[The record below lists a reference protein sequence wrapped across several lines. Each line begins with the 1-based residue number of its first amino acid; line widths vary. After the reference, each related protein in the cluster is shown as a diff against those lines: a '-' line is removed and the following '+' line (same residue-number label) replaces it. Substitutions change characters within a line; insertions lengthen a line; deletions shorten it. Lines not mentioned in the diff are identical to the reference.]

1 MFVKYPRLATPTR
14 SGLWGKTT
22 APTYEVV
29 GGNKIIQGGIRVM
42 AELVIGSTL
51 SSPDFIFDG
60 SNLVIGQ
67 LDNDIVDG
75 GRYIPFYTEGGEWR
89 IFPVVSATQPAL
101 SPAVDTFN
109 RRVGFGT
116 TSPQAPHHFVQASN
130 ASTSV
135 IFERHNGASWVALNN
150 ANAGANMT
158 SVTDLGGFTFSGF
171 FNGSNNPSNWVAGYF
186 GQYAGDGTTRTG
198 RLLATIR
205 NAGAIVN
212 PIYHHQD
219 GRTVIGNAI
228 VGTVT
233 QSSVAV
239 RGFAAFSNA
248 FLVQNSS
255 NLDAFG
261 VINSIRQAF
270 FNANVRFNV
279 RSVVG
284 SISLLDTDFAVRVNA
299 AGGASTAELADISSL
314 QTGALQIV
322 IKDDASANNITVN
335 PRSGQTILTGSAT
348 LTTSSRSAGFLA
360 INSTTWIRIF

>member
-14 SGLWGKTT
+14 SGLIEKASYTPTTFQTLGGGKIFEG
-22 APTYEVV
+22 EVRV
-29 GGNKIIQGGIRVM
+29 TGKLIQGI
-42 AELVIGSTL
+42 
-51 SSPDFIFDG
+51 DG
-60 SNLVIGQ
+60 EEFSINR
-67 LDNDIVDG
+67 LDNGIIEG
-75 GRYIPFYTEGGEWR
+75 GDTNKLYFPFYGYEGNWYIKPR
-89 IFPVVSATQPAL
+89 TPFQLNL
-101 SPAVDTFN
+101 SPCVDLDNN
-109 RRVGFGT
+109 RLGFGT
-116 TSPQAPHHFVQASN
+116 SSPQAPHHFVQASN

-150 ANAGANMT
+150 ANAGQNMT
-158 SVTDLGGFTFSGF
+158 SVTDLGGFTFSGTF
-171 FNGSNNPSNWVAGYF
+171 SGSNNASMWVAGYF

-198 RLLATIR
+198 RLLATVR
-205 NAGAIVN
+205 NNGAIVN

-261 VINSIRQAF
+261 VVNSIRQAF

-348 LTTSSRSAGFLA
+348 LTSSGRSAGFLA